1 MGDFV
6 IQVSYY
12 SQFCHNSNCFSLGV
26 WAVYVAGGDIL
37 GVILAQQRGHLRQDF
52 FRWVKKLSEAGKRLA
67 KLIPASPP
75 WNCLSPDKQL
85 SFRTD
90 AMFGWEIINLENETL
105 QHIYFLW
112 LVWICP

>member
-85 SFRTD
+85 RFRT
-90 AMFGWEIINLENETL
+90 EIINLENETL

>member
-6 IQVSYY
+6 IQVY
-12 SQFCHNSNCFSLGV
+12 SRNLQFCHNLNCFSLGV

-67 KLIPASPP
+67 KLIPACPP
-75 WNCLSPDKQL
+75 RTACHQINNSVLELMQCLAGKL
-85 SFRTD
+85 S
-90 AMFGWEIINLENETL
+90 I
-105 QHIYFLW
+105 
-112 LVWICP
+112 